1 MRTFIKD
8 CCNSCPPCRR
18 SKAPRHKLY
27 GFLKQ
32 LPIPSCPWN
41 SISMD
46 SIEHLPLSLGF
57 TAILVIVNRLTEQ
70 GIFILTYD
78 TITVMQLVELFI
90 LHVFSKHGVPS
101 HVTSDR
107 GSKFISHFF
116 QSLEKALDMNLHF
129 TLGYHLEGDGQT
141 ECVNHWQ
148 IVFGSPVTKLEKDCN
163 RTEP

>member
-1 MRTFIKD
+1 
-8 CCNSCPPCRR
+8 
-18 SKAPRHKLY
+18 
-27 GFLKQ
+27 
-32 LPIPSCPWN
+32 
-41 SISMD
+41 MD